1 MLWLEL
7 SPTNHDPKV
16 IVTYYMQAVAEYGG
30 VCVCVCMNR
39 FVCMDGTHLPCC
51 TYDLDVGIVIGCPTV
66 LRCDYGTENCL
77 LATTQM
83 ALRHG
88 HGDTWAGLK
97 SFKYGKS
104 TSNTVSFKN

>member
-1 MLWLEL
+1 M
-7 SPTNHDPKV
+7 
-16 IVTYYMQAVAEYGG
+16 
-30 VCVCVCMNR
+30 
-39 FVCMDGTHLPCC
+39 
-51 TYDLDVGIVIGCPTV
+51 
-66 LRCDYGTENCL
+66 RCDYGTENCL

-104 TSNTVSFKN
+104 TSNTVRSNDVTALLSVI